1 MIIETRFKPLDT
13 IFYLE
18 KESVNSSN
26 KVIKQ
31 GRISSVRAESIGEY
45 DLEIEYKLYDK
56 KVINETWC
64 YSTLEELKEDMLY
77 KIKNLEVGS
86 VIGKI

>member
-18 KESVNSSN
+18 NSKFSSN

-31 GRISSVRAESIGEY
+31 GRIGSVRAEANGEY
-45 DLEIEYKLYDK
+45 DLQIIYVLYDK

-64 YSTLEELKEDMLY
+64 YSTLE
-77 KIKNLEVGS
+77 
-86 VIGKI
+86 